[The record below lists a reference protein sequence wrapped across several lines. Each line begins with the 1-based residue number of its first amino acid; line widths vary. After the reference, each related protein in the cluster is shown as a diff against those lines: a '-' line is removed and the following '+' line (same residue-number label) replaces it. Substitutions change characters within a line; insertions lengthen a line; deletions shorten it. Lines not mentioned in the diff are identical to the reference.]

1 MTDIAPSLIPLTNPD
16 VTKGY
21 AAGREIYF
29 QHLHDHPDDPLDDL
43 DLVTMLS
50 SLDEEEPFGH
60 GMTIALANGYEAS
73 EDGDED
79 RRRWKSWYIG
89 YTLGQLSGAI
99 FPYRT
104 EEEYREYL
112 IDELL
117 KPIAGTQLGA
127 TLKQRYLTAL
137 AFFDAEAITEANERK
152 R

>member
-1 MTDIAPSLIPLTNPD
+1 MTDIAPPLIPLTDPD
-16 VTKGY
+16 VVKGY
-21 AAGREIYF
+21 AAGRETYF
-29 QHLHDHPDDPLDDL
+29 KHIHDHPNDPLDDI
-43 DLVTMLS
+43 DLVTMLTS
-50 SLDEEEPFGH
+50 IGQEEMFGH
-60 GMTIALANGYEAS
+60 GMTTALTTGYEAS
-73 EDGDED
+73 EDEDED

-137 AFFDAEAITEANERK
+137 
-152 R
+152 